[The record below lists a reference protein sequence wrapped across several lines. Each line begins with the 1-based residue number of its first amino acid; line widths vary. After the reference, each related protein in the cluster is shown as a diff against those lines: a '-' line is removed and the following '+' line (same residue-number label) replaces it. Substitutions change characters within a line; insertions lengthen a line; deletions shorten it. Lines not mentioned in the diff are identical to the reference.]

1 MEDSRYL
8 VSIIFRD
15 ESSERVQEDGR
26 QARSL
31 SRTSDYST
39 ALPDL
44 EVDPGVVMNI
54 ERVDTVDTVDTTER
68 VDPVDTTERVDP
80 VDPVDTQVLRTLSM
94 AEVTEAVLQTHS
106 VAEKRRELE
115 QREAEARRQQLSDT
129 KAWIHNGLMAVVG
142 VGVLTYLQTL
152 ESAM

>member
-54 ERVDTVDTVDTTER
+54 ERVDTVDTTER
-68 VDPVDTTERVDP
+68 VDT

>member
-54 ERVDTVDTVDTTER
+54 ERVDTVDTTER

>member
-54 ERVDTVDTVDTTER
+54 ERVDTVDTTER
-68 VDPVDTTERVDP
+68 VDPVDTTERVDT

>member
-44 EVDPGVVMNI
+44 EVDPAVVMNI
-54 ERVDTVDTVDTTER
+54 ERVDTVDT
-68 VDPVDTTERVDP
+68 VDTTERVDP

>member
-15 ESSERVQEDGR
+15 ESSERVQENGR

-44 EVDPGVVMNI
+44 EVDPAVVMNI
-54 ERVDTVDTVDTTER
+54 ERVDTVDTTER
-68 VDPVDTTERVDP
+68 

>member
-15 ESSERVQEDGR
+15 ENSERVQEDGR

-44 EVDPGVVMNI
+44 EVDPAVVMNI
-54 ERVDTVDTVDTTER
+54 ERVDTVDTTER
-68 VDPVDTTERVDP
+68 VDT

>member
-44 EVDPGVVMNI
+44 EVDPAVVMNI
-54 ERVDTVDTVDTTER
+54 ERVDTVDTTER
-68 VDPVDTTERVDP
+68 

>member
-44 EVDPGVVMNI
+44 EVDPAVVMNI
-54 ERVDTVDTVDTTER
+54 ERVDTVDTTER
-68 VDPVDTTERVDP
+68 VDT

>member
-54 ERVDTVDTVDTTER
+54 ERVDT
-68 VDPVDTTERVDP
+68 VDTTERVDP

>member
-1 MEDSRYL
+1 M
-8 VSIIFRD
+8 
-15 ESSERVQEDGR
+15 
-26 QARSL
+26 
-31 SRTSDYST
+31 
-39 ALPDL
+39 
-44 EVDPGVVMNI
+44 VMNI
-54 ERVDTVDTVDTTER
+54 EKVDTNTTEKM
-68 VDPVDTTERVDP
+68 
-80 VDPVDTQVLRTLSM
+80 DPVDTQVLRTLSM

-115 QREAEARRQQLSDT
+115 QREAEARRQQLSDA

>member
-54 ERVDTVDTVDTTER
+54 ERVDTVDTTER
-68 VDPVDTTERVDP
+68 VDT
-80 VDPVDTQVLRTLSM
+80 VDTQVLRTLSM

>member
-54 ERVDTVDTVDTTER
+54 ERVDTVDTTER
-68 VDPVDTTERVDP
+68 VDPVDTTERVDT
-80 VDPVDTQVLRTLSM
+80 VDLVDTQVLRTLSM

>member
-54 ERVDTVDTVDTTER
+54 ERVDTVDTTER
-68 VDPVDTTERVDP
+68 VDT
-80 VDPVDTQVLRTLSM
+80 VDTQVLRTLSM
-94 AEVTEAVLQTHS
+94 AEVTEAVLQTHN

>member
-44 EVDPGVVMNI
+44 EVDPAVVMNI
-54 ERVDTVDTVDTTER
+54 ERVDT
-68 VDPVDTTERVDP
+68 VDTTERVDP

>member
-1 MEDSRYL
+1 M
-8 VSIIFRD
+8 
-15 ESSERVQEDGR
+15 
-26 QARSL
+26 
-31 SRTSDYST
+31 
-39 ALPDL
+39 
-44 EVDPGVVMNI
+44 DPGVVMNI
-54 ERVDTVDTVDTTER
+54 EKVDTNTTER
-68 VDPVDTTERVDP
+68 MDP

>member
-44 EVDPGVVMNI
+44 EVDPAVVMNI
-54 ERVDTVDTVDTTER
+54 ERVDTVDTTER
-68 VDPVDTTERVDP
+68 VDPVDTTERVDT

>member
-68 VDPVDTTERVDP
+68 VDT